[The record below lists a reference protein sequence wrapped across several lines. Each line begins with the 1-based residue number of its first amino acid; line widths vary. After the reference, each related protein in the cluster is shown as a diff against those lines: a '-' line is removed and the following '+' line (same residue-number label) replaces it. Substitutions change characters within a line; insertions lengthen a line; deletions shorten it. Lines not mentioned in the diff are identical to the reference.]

1 MGNDIMAM
9 FERLAQLMPK
19 RTVAPCEVHIDH
31 SPRTTFQEIHHI
43 IPRAWQA
50 FWQPEM
56 PPHPGRA
63 DGQQLWD
70 SRTIAVCRTGHGNIH
85 FWIVA
90 MMKVYKPEL
99 TVLEVATKVRVQYA
113 AHVGHNDYAW
123 AIQALERY
131 QRVGGDL
138 AALIHAGQYGAI

>member
-1 MGNDIMAM
+1 MGNDIMEM

-19 RTVAPCEVHIDH
+19 RTKAPCEVHVDH
-31 SPRTTFQEIHHI
+31 SPQATYQEIHHI

-50 FWQPEM
+50 FWQPAL
-56 PPHPGRA
+56 PPFPSRA

-70 SRTIAVCRTGHGNIH
+70 GRTVNVCRTGHGNIH

-90 MMKVYKPEL
+90 MMKAYTPEM
-99 TVLEVATKVRVQYA
+99 TVLEVTTKVRVLNA
-113 AHVGHNDYAW
+113 EHVGHNDYAW

-131 QRVGGDL
+131 QQVGGDL
-138 AALIHAGQYGAI
+138 AALIYAGQFGAI